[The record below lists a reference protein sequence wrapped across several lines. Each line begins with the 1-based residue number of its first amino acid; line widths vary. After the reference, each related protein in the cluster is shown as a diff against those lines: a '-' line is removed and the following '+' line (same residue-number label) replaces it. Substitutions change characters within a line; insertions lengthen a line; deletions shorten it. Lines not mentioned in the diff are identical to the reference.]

1 YLNNMYK
8 QNIPE
13 LESARTYGILG
24 IILQFVGTGANIL
37 TNGLGF
43 IISIIGLILLFLS
56 LKSISNYYGN
66 QKPFKYMLYS
76 LISGIVLGTIS
87 AIVIILLLLPVA
99 FTTTTG
105 PPNAISRISV
115 SAIGMI
121 FLTLF
126 LVVMAVLVSVIFEY
140 LAYNSVYEL
149 TGIDDFHTGAL
160 LLLIGVIFT
169 VILVGIIL
177 ILIGIILLIISFNK
191 LPTEAK
197 PVVIDQDAAQNQG
210 DGMI

>member
-1 YLNNMYK
+1 
-8 QNIPE
+8 
-13 LESARTYGILG
+13 
-24 IILQFVGTGANIL
+24 
-37 TNGLGF
+37 
-43 IISIIGLILLFLS
+43 
-56 LKSISNYYGN
+56 
-66 QKPFKYMLYS
+66 MLYS
-76 LISGIVLGTIS
+76 LISGIVLGIIS

-99 FTTTTG
+99 FTTTTA
-105 PPNAISRISV
+105 PPNAISHISI

-140 LAYNSVYEL
+140 LAYNIVYEL

-160 LLLIGVIFT
+160 LLLIGVILT

-177 ILIGIILLIISFNK
+177 ILIGIILLIIGFSK

-197 PVVIDQDAAQNQG
+197 PVVIDQNPTQNQE

>member
-1 YLNNMYK
+1 
-8 QNIPE
+8 
-13 LESARTYGILG
+13 
-24 IILQFVGTGANIL
+24 
-37 TNGLGF
+37 
-43 IISIIGLILLFLS
+43 
-56 LKSISNYYGN
+56 
-66 QKPFKYMLYS
+66 MLYS
-76 LISGIVLGTIS
+76 LVSGIVLGVIS

-99 FTTTTG
+99 FTWTTG
-105 PPNAISRISV
+105 SSNAIPHISV
-115 SAIGMI
+115 STIGMI

-160 LLLIGVIFT
+160 LLLIGVILT

-177 ILIGIILLIISFNK
+177 ILIGIILLIIGFSK

-197 PVVIDQDAAQNQG
+197 PVIIDQDPPQNQEN
-210 DGMI
+210 GMI